1 MDLIQIG
8 SVYYKDSKQTQK
20 LHIKKTHKLTKQKN
34 LLLNEVCK
42 MIEERSKRNG
52 YKKSN
57 KWIIRK

>member
-42 MIEERSKRNG
+42 MIEERSKRNE
-52 YKKSN
+52 N
-57 KWIIRK
+57 T